1 MGKKSIEEKARRL
14 EEVKEKLNEIGFTGI
29 KAPFGEEFK
38 GVESLYEL
46 MLWNLTP
53 MEAIAAMIQS
63 EIHDL
68 NYNAIDILA
77 NDLKVRLEDLREIIE
92 TWMDGELQGGL
103 KKNLGENTMHIHRFV
118 YDQCVLGDDEY
129 QVEPKELYKEYRG
142 WVEKKGNIPL
152 SRGEFYKQVLLSFPL
167 IREKYTE
174 DDAKEVYV
182 GIGI

>member
-1 MGKKSIEEKARRL
+1 MSIEEKAKRL
-14 EEVKEKLNEIGFTGI
+14 EEAKRKIDEMVGTVRM
-29 KAPFGEEFK
+29 PFEEEFK
-38 GVESLYEL
+38 GIDSLFDL

-53 MEAIAAMIQS
+53 MEAIAAVIQS
-63 EIHDL
+63 EIENF

-77 NDLKVRLEDLREIIE
+77 SDLRLKLEDLREIIE
-92 TWMDGELQGGL
+92 TWIDGELQGSL
-103 KKNLGENTMHIHRFV
+103 KKNLGENAMHIHRFV

-142 WVEKKGNIPL
+142 WVEKKGNTPL